1 MKELK
6 RSDDQGERL
15 SKEEMMSRE
24 LMLPRANNK
33 NCVKV
38 NIERGDDH

>member
-6 RSDDQGERL
+6 SGGQEPL
-15 SKEEMMSRE
+15 SREEMMARE

-38 NIERGDDH
+38 NIDNGDDE